1 MSVSQVTDIDMDS
14 DAQQGR
20 RTLPPLVLG
29 ARSESTDSEYNTP
42 NASFDQ
48 SIDMFQT
55 SSSTFTAIKKVATDD
70 VDAAELKEETDK
82 NANISSSS
90 STAEFPAKADR
101 KRSLFK
107 KRVVMVMDSVDFDQC
122 DLETGISTL
131 KVPSPEKYTALTK
144 KIRSSNSEWLEKF
157 LQYDGLE
164 VLLDA
169 IGTISH
175 RRVTQLSDAMM
186 LLKCISCVKEVM
198 NSKMGLDHLI
208 ANKEAST
215 KLIKGIKMIQNA
227 TLICKHHQ
235 CKLV

>member
-1 MSVSQVTDIDMDS
+1 MSVSQVTDSDMDS

-20 RTLPPLVLG
+20 GTLPPLVLG
-29 ARSESTDSEYNTP
+29 ARSDSTDSEYNTP

-48 SIDMFQT
+48 STDMFQT

-70 VDAAELKEETDK
+70 VDAAESKEEIDK

-90 STAEFPAKADR
+90 SSSNTAAFPAKADR

-107 KRVVMVMDSVDFDQC
+107 KRVEMVRDSVDFDQC

-164 VLLDA
+164 ALLDA

-186 LLKCISCVKEVM
+186 LLKCISCIKEVM
-198 NSKMGLDHLI
+198 NSKLGLDHLI
-208 ANKEAST
+208 ANKEAPT
-215 KLIKGIKMIQNA
+215 KLIKGIKMIRNA
-227 TLICKHHQ
+227 K
-235 CKLV
+235 

>member
-1 MSVSQVTDIDMDS
+1 MDS

-48 SIDMFQT
+48 STDMFHA

-70 VDAAELKEETDK
+70 VDAAESKEETDK

-90 STAEFPAKADR
+90 SNTAEFPAKADR

-164 VLLDA
+164 ALLDA

-198 NSKMGLDHLI
+198 NSKLGLDHLI
-208 ANKEAST
+208 ANKEAPT

-227 TLICKHHQ
+227 TLICNYIS
-235 CKLV
+235 VS